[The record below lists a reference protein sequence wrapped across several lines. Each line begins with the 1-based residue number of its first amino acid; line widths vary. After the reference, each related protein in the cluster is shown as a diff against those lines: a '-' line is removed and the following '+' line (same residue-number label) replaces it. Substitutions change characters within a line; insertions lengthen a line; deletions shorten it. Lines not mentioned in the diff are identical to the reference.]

1 MGMRQELDLARM
13 RAGFAAPVYD
23 AQACFRSVL
32 EALARPGQIQRL
44 AALPTPPAG
53 LGAAQSALLLALADH
68 DTPVWLASAL
78 RSGEAGDYLR
88 FHCGCPLITNTADA
102 QFVMLSGPSALAELP
117 ALDDLRVGEPN
128 FPDRSATLIV
138 EVAELA
144 AGGPLHL
151 RGPGIADQIGLF
163 VAGWTDA
170 ATTLVQTNRRRF
182 PLGVDLVLT
191 CGDRVAGLPRTVH
204 LSLEGMA
211 CT

>member
-1 MGMRQELDLARM
+1 MGMRQELDLAHL
-13 RAGFAAPVYD
+13 RAGFTAPVYD
-23 AQACFRSVL
+23 AQACFRSAL

-44 AALPTPPAG
+44 DALPTPPAG

-68 DTPVWLASAL
+68 DTPVWLASPL

-88 FHCGCPLITNTADA
+88 FHCGCPLVANTADA
-102 QFVMLSGPSALAELP
+102 QFVALSALAELP
-117 ALDDLRVGEPN
+117 ALDDLHVGEPN

-151 RGPGIADQIGLF
+151 RGPGIADRIGLF
-163 VAGWTDA
+163 VGGWTAA
-170 ATTLVQTNRRRF
+170 ATALVQTNRQRF
-182 PLGVDLVLT
+182 PLGVDILLT

-204 LSLEGMA
+204 LKMEDMA

>member
-1 MGMRQELDLARM
+1 MGARRELDLAHM
-13 RAGFAAPVYD
+13 RAGFTSPVYD
-23 AQACFRSVL
+23 AQACFRHVL

-44 AALPTPPAG
+44 DALPVPPAG
-53 LGAAQSALLLALADH
+53 LGAAQSAILLALADR

-78 RSGEAGDYLR
+78 RNGAAGDYLR
-88 FHCGCPLITNTADA
+88 FHCGCPLTTNTVDA
-102 QFVMLSGPSALAELP
+102 RFVVLSTLAELP
-117 ALDDLRVGEPN
+117 ALDDLDVGEPN

-138 EVAELA
+138 EGAELA

-151 RGPGIADQIGLF
+151 RGPGIADEIGLF

-170 ATTLVQTNRRRF
+170 ATTLIQTNRRRF
-182 PLGVDLVLT
+182 PLGVDILLT

>member
-1 MGMRQELDLARM
+1 MGARRELDLAHM
-13 RAGFAAPVYD
+13 RAGFTAPVYD

-44 AALPTPPAG
+44 VAPPTPPAG

-78 RSGEAGDYLR
+78 RNGEAGDYLR
-88 FHCGCPLITNTADA
+88 FHCGCPLIANTADA
-102 QFVMLSGPSALAELP
+102 QFVVLSALAELP
-117 ALDDLRVGEPN
+117 ALDDLQIGEPN

-138 EVAELA
+138 EVAELS

-151 RGPGIADQIGLF
+151 RGPGIADEIGLF
-163 VAGWTDA
+163 VADWTDT
-170 ATTLVQTNRRRF
+170 ATALVQTNRRRF
-182 PLGVDLVLT
+182 PLGIDILLT

-204 LSLEGMA
+204 LSLEEMA

>member
-1 MGMRQELDLARM
+1 MGMRQELDLAHL
-13 RAGFAAPVYD
+13 RAGFTAPVYD

-44 AALPTPPAG
+44 DALPTPPAG

-78 RSGEAGDYLR
+78 RDGEAGDYLR
-88 FHCGCPLITNTADA
+88 FHCGCPLVATTADA
-102 QFVMLSGPSALAELP
+102 QFVVSSALAELP
-117 ALDDLRVGEPN
+117 ALDELRVGEPN

-151 RGPGIADQIGLF
+151 RGPGIADQTGLF
-163 VAGWTDA
+163 VAGWTDT

-182 PLGVDLVLT
+182 PLGIDIVLT

-204 LSLEGMA
+204 LTEEEAA
-211 CT
+211 CM